1 MKYGCGA
8 GYSTTVCWH
17 VRARHL
23 FFFVPA
29 AVWQGVQK
37 FVMED
42 DVCFWTIVSL
52 LFHVKTSSIVS

>member
-1 MKYGCGA
+1 MAAVLVTPLPCA
-8 GYSTTVCWH
+8 GMCVPGT
-17 VRARHL
+17 
-23 FFFVPA
+23 FFLVPA

-37 FVMED
+37 FVMEG

>member
-1 MKYGCGA
+1 MAAVLVTPLPCA
-8 GYSTTVCWH
+8 GMCVPGT
-17 VRARHL
+17 
-23 FFFVPA
+23 FFFLVPA